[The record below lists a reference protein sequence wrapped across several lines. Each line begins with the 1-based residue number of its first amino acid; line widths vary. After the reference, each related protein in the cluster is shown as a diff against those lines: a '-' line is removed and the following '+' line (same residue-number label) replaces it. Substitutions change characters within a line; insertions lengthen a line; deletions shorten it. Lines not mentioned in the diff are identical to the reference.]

1 MLSSKV
7 SDVKSYAQNCPVAL
21 ALDAIGDRWT
31 LLILREL
38 ALGDQRFTDLRN
50 ALPGIAPNL
59 LSSRLAELVDRG
71 LVARAELPPPAAR
84 SVYRLSGRGEGVRP
98 VLGALA
104 RFGVPD
110 LPREPSEPMRPL
122 RALLT
127 LLSAYYRGPQ
137 EGLDR
142 VQVTV
147 DGTPFL
153 LALGDRVEVLTSPE
167 GARSTHENVE
177 TGVTGWPSGRR
188 ATRSAGTR
196 RRARPTARSSRC
208 GPPTSRSRAPTSRR
222 RRTMPASSSRA
233 RSRGSGRPTSPAR

>member
-1 MLSSKV
+1 M

-38 ALGDQRFTDLRN
+38 AVGDQRFTDLRN

-167 GARSTHENVE
+167 GARSAPDLEVA
-177 TGVTGWPSGRR
+177 V
-188 ATRSAGTR
+188 ASADLVA
-196 RRARPTARSSRC
+196 ARQD
-208 GPPTSRSRAPTSRR
+208 RAPLVATYRGTPDAIARFEVAFGVGSR
-222 RRTMPASSSRA
+222 P
-233 RSRGSGRPTSPAR
+233 G

>member
-1 MLSSKV
+1 V

-110 LPREPSEPMRPL
+110 LPREASEPMRPL
-122 RALLT
+122 GALLT

-147 DGTPFL
+147 DGTRFL

-167 GARSTHENVE
+167 GARSAPDLE
-177 TGVTGWPSGRR
+177 
-188 ATRSAGTR
+188 ATVASADLVAARQDKAPLVATYHGTPEAI
-196 RRARPTARSSRC
+196 ARFEVAFRL
-208 GPPTSRSRAPTSRR
+208 
-222 RRTMPASSSRA
+222 
-233 RSRGSGRPTSPAR
+233 GSHPG